1 MTAHSIRRKV
11 DAASSAAK
19 EWKAS
24 FSREATATNGQPTRW
39 QRRTY
44 DFGRQAIPVIPLFA
58 LIAGLL
64 PRSHAAFSAD
74 PAAYA
79 QYLAS
84 GRWEPREVLV
94 VFLLAAT
101 GVVAIVGLAA
111 LLWRG
116 RARVP
121 VTVGALLGLGGT
133 GLMLWSVGST
143 VIREDRLRHALA
155 TGAWSDLAFTA
166 HVTGADAVIFVLGGA
181 TLLTVGW
188 ILLGVGVVRTPGMN
202 RADGPLLMISAPLI
216 FLGGMVAHVVPT
228 MGSFLLL
235 AAGLGILFTRGR
247 IAISGDLRY
256 FKRRPAVRSVA
267 AKAATGESESE
278 SVGLASLGLA
288 AEAEID
294 ERTAADADPSVS
306 VPVLASLDGH
316 TSNGHRSTDG
326 EAARVDGEAAR
337 VDGEVEHVEG
347 DAVTPADVEGAI
359 AEVEPD
365 GPVDAAGESD
375 GPAPDDATPTS
386 PAANAGPAPRPPA
399 KSLRDRLR
407 DARGAAISWQVSRS
421 RANTGGAADRTVGA
435 SGRTGAGNPGRNAAS
450 PDRQSPSGRSI
461 GRTVGNVGRVVR
473 RPPVGVD
480 SSRNSRPSVATAG
493 RVRPTSDGAP
503 PDLPVDENGAVGD
516 GPDAPDGLPPD
527 PDGSGDR
534 S

>member
-19 EWKAS
+19 EWKAN

-44 DFGRQAIPVIPLFA
+44 DFGRQALPAIPLFA

-267 AKAATGESESE
+267 SEAATGGSEE

-294 ERTAADADPSVS
+294 ERTTADADPSVS
-306 VPVLASLDGH
+306 VPVWVSLDGH
-316 TSNGHRSTDG
+316 SGNGHRPADAETANAETANA
-326 EAARVDGEAAR
+326 EAANAETASAEA
-337 VDGEVEHVEG
+337 
-347 DAVTPADVEGAI
+347 
-359 AEVEPD
+359 EPD
-365 GPVDAAGESD
+365 GPADAAGESD

-435 SGRTGAGNPGRNAAS
+435 SGRTGAGNPGRNAVS
-450 PDRQSPSGRSI
+450 PERGSPSGRSI

-493 RVRPTSDGAP
+493 RARPASDGAS
-503 PDLPVDENGAVGD
+503 PDLPVDENGPVGD
-516 GPDAPDGLPPD
+516 GPDTPDGLPPD
-527 PDGSGDR
+527 PDGSSDR